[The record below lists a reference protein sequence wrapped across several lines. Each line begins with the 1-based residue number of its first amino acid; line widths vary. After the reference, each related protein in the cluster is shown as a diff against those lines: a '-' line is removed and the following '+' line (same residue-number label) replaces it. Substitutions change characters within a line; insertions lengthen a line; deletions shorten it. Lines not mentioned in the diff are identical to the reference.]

1 MVDGNLRRAL
11 IELARER
18 NVPNI
23 DLVGPL
29 LDTLAGALRQ
39 APAGRPGLYR
49 QRRETYFERVE
60 AIEFTVA
67 HDDGQKIDELSRAQ
81 IVLVGPSRAGKTPLS
96 MYLSMLGWQVANV
109 PLIPEIPPPEE
120 LFRADRRRVVGLTIE
135 PGQLIT
141 FRLARQRRLGAGGY
155 TAYTDPVA
163 VYEEVET
170 ARRLFRRHGFGIVDA
185 TDKPIETSA
194 DEVLALLEHRLKLE
208 QV

>member
-1 MVDGNLRRAL
+1 
-11 IELARER
+11 
-18 NVPNI
+18 
-23 DLVGPL
+23 
-29 LDTLAGALRQ
+29 
-39 APAGRPGLYR
+39 
-49 QRRETYFERVE
+49 VE

-109 PLIPEIPPPEE
+109 PLIPEIPPPDE
-120 LFRADRRRVVGLTIE
+120 LFRMDRRRVVGLTIE

-155 TAYTDPVA
+155 TAYTDPAA

-170 ARRLFRRHGFGIVDA
+170 ARRIFRRHGFGIVDT

-194 DEVLALLEHRLKLE
+194 DEVLVLLKHRLKFE
-208 QV
+208 GV